1 MFVPSFLALWWPK
14 IDRKSGFP
22 QLFGKTVGSIHFIP
36 GIYTYGV
43 SPWTPI
49 DFRVRALIFGPLVAK
64 NWPKIGV
71 SATFRENCRL
81 DSFHPRDLYFWG
93 KSLDPYRFSCS
104 CPHFWPSG
112 GQKLTENRGFRNFS
126 WKLFLRFPNFLYQLQ
141 PRYLPYHDTLVGRV
155 MPKFF
160 SNKFFLNDSHQCSY
174 HNDLKIGHL
183 LGISWWGGYWS
194 ERGYIV
200 PIYGHSLFAFN
211 HLTCCLRYSLSSDFC
226 VAKIIWA
233 STVSESSRYW
243 QHHSNYQITARLFHI
258 MQDMPC
264 NLLYP
269 PLQRSWK
276 GVILVLCR
284 LSVCLSVCGQNRVR
298 SVSSTILAGS
308 IHICTSHQTTLR
320 GVSHVKVIVKCQNLN
335 FWHIF
340 GICSFDFVLLWHGI
354 WYVWLWHGIW
364 YG

>member
-43 SPWTPI
+43 SLWNPI

-71 SATFRENCRL
+71 SAIFRENCRL
-81 DSFHPRDLYFWG
+81 DSFHPRDLYLWG
-93 KSLDPYRFSCS
+93 KSLEPYRFSCS

-126 WKLFLRFPNFLYQLQ
+126 RKLFLRFPNFLYQLQ

-174 HNDLKIGHL
+174 YNDLKIGLFVGYFLMGWVLIRAGVYCPHL
-183 LGISWWGGYWS
+183 WAQLVWNCGWYCWLWFVRYWTYGTLRYNFQSWSLAKVHVQGEVGRVYPWHIDPPSW
-194 ERGYIV
+194 
-200 PIYGHSLFAFN
+200 HSLQFQEF
-211 HLTCCLRYSLSSDFC
+211 
-226 VAKIIWA
+226 
-233 STVSESSRYW
+233 ST
-243 QHHSNYQITARLFHI
+243 
-258 MQDMPC
+258 
-264 NLLYP
+264 
-269 PLQRSWK
+269 
-276 GVILVLCR
+276 
-284 LSVCLSVCGQNRVR
+284 
-298 SVSSTILAGS
+298 
-308 IHICTSHQTTLR
+308 
-320 GVSHVKVIVKCQNLN
+320 
-335 FWHIF
+335 
-340 GICSFDFVLLWHGI
+340 
-354 WYVWLWHGIW
+354 
-364 YG
+364 

>member
-22 QLFGKTVGSIHFIP
+22 QLFAKTVGSIHCIP
-36 GIYTYGV
+36 GIYTYGI
-43 SPWTPI
+43 SLWTPI

-81 DSFHPRDLYFWG
+81 DSFHPWDLYLWGKSLDPYRFSCSCPHFGPLVAKNWPKIGVSATFRENCRLDSFHPWDLYLWGKSLDPYRFSCSCPHFGPLVAKNWPKIGVSATFRENCRLDSFRPWDLYLWG

-126 WKLFLRFPNFLYQLQ
+126 RKLFLRFPNFLYQLQ

-174 HNDLKIGHL
+174 HNDLKIGLFVGYFLMGWVLIRAGVYCPHL
-183 LGISWWGGYWS
+183 WAQLVVVGAMDKPLVCSMM
-194 ERGYIV
+194 V
-200 PIYGHSLFAFN
+200 PFFN
-211 HLTCCLRYSLSSDFC
+211 SCSKCL
-226 VAKIIWA
+226 
-233 STVSESSRYW
+233 
-243 QHHSNYQITARLFHI
+243 
-258 MQDMPC
+258 
-264 NLLYP
+264 
-269 PLQRSWK
+269 
-276 GVILVLCR
+276 
-284 LSVCLSVCGQNRVR
+284 
-298 SVSSTILAGS
+298 
-308 IHICTSHQTTLR
+308 
-320 GVSHVKVIVKCQNLN
+320 
-335 FWHIF
+335 
-340 GICSFDFVLLWHGI
+340 
-354 WYVWLWHGIW
+354 
-364 YG
+364 